1 MVLVA
6 MLRLAK
12 ILSLSLIALWLSQ
25 PVSAQASA
33 SATVERLNSTLLAV
47 MQQAKSLG
55 YKGRYEKLA
64 PVLSESFDFPLMAR
78 VSIGKHWDELD
89 ATQQAQLIES
99 FSRLSVATFAA
110 RFDGY
115 SGESFRVNGESD
127 QRRNTVLVS
136 NELIKASGEI
146 TPINYLLREING
158 EWRIIDIFLDAKYSE
173 LALKR
178 SEYSSVV
185 SREGFDRLLGV
196 MEEKI
201 ADMASAGG

>member
-1 MVLVA
+1 

-12 ILSLSLIALWLSQ
+12 ILLLSLVALWLSP

-33 SATVERLNSTLLAV
+33 TATVERLNSTLLAV
-47 MQQAKSLG
+47 MQEAKSLG
-55 YKGRYEKLA
+55 YQGRFEKLA
-64 PVLSESFDFPLMAR
+64 PILSESFDFPLMAR
-78 VSIGKHWDELD
+78 VAVGKHWDSLD
-89 ATQQAQLIES
+89 AAQQKQLVES

-115 SGESFRVNGESD
+115 SGESFRVAGEAD

-136 NELIKASGEI
+136 NELIKSGGEAV
-146 TPINYLLREING
+146 PINYLLRKIDG

-185 SREGFDRLLGV
+185 SRKGFDGLLGV

-201 ADMASAGG
+201 ANMALTGG

>member
-1 MVLVA
+1 
-6 MLRLAK
+6 MLRLAR

-47 MQQAKSLG
+47 MQDAKTLG
-55 YKGRYEKLA
+55 YQGRYEKLA
-64 PVLSESFDFPLMAR
+64 PVLKESFDFPLMAR
-78 VSIGKHWDELD
+78 IAVGKHWDSLD
-89 ATQQAQLIES
+89 AEQQAQLVES

-115 SGESFRVNGESD
+115 SGESFQVEGETD

-136 NELIKASGEI
+136 NQLIKADGEAV
-146 TPINYLLREING
+146 PINYLVRQIDG
-158 EWRIIDIFLDAKYSE
+158 EWRIIDVFLDAKYSE

-178 SEYSSVV
+178 SEYTSVV
-185 SREGFDRLLGV
+185 SREGFEGLLGV

-201 ADMASAGG
+201 AHMAETSGG